1 MVRHNNQL
9 PDNLPQ
15 LQNLIK
21 REPEAYRE
29 EFLQQYRHY
38 ESLLEVFLLTPDK
51 PNQSLDELVM
61 FIAQVKNKIKN
72 PRPKCHNN

>member
-21 REPEAYRE
+21 RDPASYRD
-29 EFLQQYRHY
+29 EFLQQYKHFL
-38 ESLLEVFLLTPDK
+38 SILEVFRLNPDQENK
-51 PNQSLDELVM
+51 SLDELVM
-61 FIAQVKNKIKN
+61 FIAQVTSISELAV
-72 PRPKCHNN
+72 HFMS

>member
-21 REPEAYRE
+21 RDPDSYRE
-29 EFLQQYRHY
+29 EFLQQYNHFL
-38 ESLLEVFLLTPDK
+38 SILEVFRLNPDQQNK
-51 PNQSLDELVM
+51 SLDELVM
-61 FIAQVKNKIKN
+61 FIAQVSTNISIAE
-72 PRPKCHNN
+72 

>member
-21 REPEAYRE
+21 RDPESYNE
-29 EFLQQYRHY
+29 EFMQQFRH
-38 ESLLEVFLLTPDK
+38 FLSIMEIFSLTPDE
-51 PNQSLDELVM
+51 PNKHLEELIM
-61 FIAQVKNKIKN
+61 FIAQVTI
-72 PRPKCHNN
+72 CYLYFFL